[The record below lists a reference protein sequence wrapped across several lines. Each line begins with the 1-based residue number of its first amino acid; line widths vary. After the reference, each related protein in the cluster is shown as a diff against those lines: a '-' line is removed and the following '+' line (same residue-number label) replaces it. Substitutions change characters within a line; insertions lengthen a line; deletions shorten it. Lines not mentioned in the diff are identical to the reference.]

1 MNARLVLCQNAR
13 AIVRL
18 LVRLLACLLVGLHST
33 SALAKPPAV
42 DVSVERVDSDSGRV
56 YQVSAR
62 GEVAANPAAVWRI
75 LTDYDRMA
83 EFVPDLHSTRVLERR
98 GDQAI
103 VEQRGVAHFLFFRRE
118 IRLLVQVREQPMSQI
133 DISLVDGDMTVYNCV
148 WRLVPVPETG
158 GTRVV
163 YSGVLA
169 PKFYVPAMLG
179 ANLIRAD
186 LARMM
191 AAVLARLDRPD

>member
-1 MNARLVLCQNAR
+1 MNARLILR
-13 AIVRL
+13 LIV
-18 LVRLLACLLVGLHST
+18 CLLVGVQSIC
-33 SALAKPPAV
+33 ALAKPSGV
-42 DVSVERVDSDSGRV
+42 DVSVERVDSDAGRV

-62 GEVAANPAAVWRI
+62 GEVAAKPAAVWRI

-158 GTRVV
+158 GTRIV
-163 YSGVLA
+163 YSGALA

-186 LARMM
+186 ITRMM
-191 AAVLARLDRPD
+191 AAVLARLDRPG

>member
-1 MNARLVLCQNAR
+1 MLVCLFFCGPPACALAAPAR
-13 AIVRL
+13 A
-18 LVRLLACLLVGLHST
+18 
-33 SALAKPPAV
+33 PAV
-42 DVSVERVDSDSGRV
+42 DVSVERVDSDGDRV

-62 GEVAANPAAVWRI
+62 GDVAAAPAAVWRI

-83 EFVPDLHSTRVLERR
+83 EFVPGLHNARVLARS

-118 IRLLVQVREQPMSQI
+118 IRLLVQVRERPMSQI
-133 DISLVDGDMTVYNCV
+133 DISLVDGDMLVYNCTR
-148 WRLVPVPETG
+148 RLIPLLDTG
-158 GTRVV
+158 GTRIV
-163 YSGVLA
+163 YSGALA

-186 LARMM
+186 IAKMM
-191 AAVLARLDRPD
+191 AAVLARLDRPG

>member
-1 MNARLVLCQNAR
+1 MTARLIL
-13 AIVRL
+13 RL
-18 LVRLLACLLVGLHST
+18 ILCLLVCLQSIG
-33 SALAKPPAV
+33 ALARPPAADV
-42 DVSVERVDSDSGRV
+42 NVSVERVDSDAGRV

-62 GEVAANPAAVWRI
+62 GEVAAAPAAVWRI

-83 EFVPDLHSTRVLERR
+83 EFVPDLHSTRVLERS

-118 IRLLVQVREQPMSQI
+118 IRLLVQVREQPMSRI
-133 DISLVDGDMTVYNCV
+133 DISLVDGDMAVYHCT

-158 GTRVV
+158 GTRIV
-163 YSGVLA
+163 YSGALA
-169 PKFYVPAMLG
+169 PKFYVPAMFG

-186 LARMM
+186 IAKMM
-191 AAVLARLDRPD
+191 AAVLARLDRPG